1 MKIAYFDCFSGI
13 SGDMCL
19 GALLAAGVDPAA
31 WRGEL
36 AKLPL
41 SGYEIRQEKIQQNGI
56 TAANIFVDVVESDQ
70 PERHL
75 ADIVEIVQ
83 KSALSEEVKEKSIA
97 VFQRLAVAEARV
109 HDTVPERIHFHE
121 VGAVDAVIDVVGTV
135 VGLSLLGVERVCA
148 SPLPMGKGFIKCR
161 HGLIPSPAPATME
174 VLKNVPVYGSGIEAE
189 LVTPTGAALIATLAA
204 DFTELP
210 PMVVQAVGYGSG
222 KKVMNHPNLLR
233 VVLGDSFE
241 FKQPPAYHRHT
252 HGHHEHGPGRHYH
265 GHHHPP
271 APDDHSGS
279 GEEDTGSPA

>member
-19 GALLAAGVDPAA
+19 GALLAAGVDAAA

-265 GHHHPP
+265 GHHHSP